1 MPLQTAN
8 QFQLGTD
15 FSRLGTGVS
24 QGLQMANQ
32 FQLGQQRRDAAQR
45 ATDVSDV
52 AAGREETKFQQQQ
65 SVLRAQV
72 LNKAA
77 TALKNIPFE
86 QRASVFQTMAP
97 ELAKFNVDASVFEGA
112 DLSDGELDSA
122 ISQTQALITPEAGPS
137 ALEQAQTAKTIAQTG
152 QIGVDKPL
160 AVSDLDKAKAEKI
173 RAETALIGKGKTA
186 ETPALDAL
194 VSNASPELQTQAKA
208 AFELAGGGDK
218 GVKALTKVL
227 ESGVETERRAAAPET
242 LKANFPQAD
251 EAELQELQAV
261 VDSAKTTETG
271 FKAADKLRT
280 KQRQVK
286 KGKVFQKRAVDLL
299 DRILG
304 ADELNDVIGSIEG
317 SDESLIPFGGQK
329 IRGDAESEI
338 IADIEEAG
346 NILTADNLD
355 IMSGVLSETDIKIIA
370 NLAGG
375 ALNRKRGE
383 EAFIKDVTEL
393 RSKLQAAL
401 GVVGGDKLPKGTT
414 DNNDGTFTLPSGQ
427 VVRRKRG

>member
-1 MPLQTAN
+1 MALQTVN
-8 QFQLGTD
+8 QFDIGTKFSNLGSG
-15 FSRLGTGVS
+15 FQ
-24 QGLQMANQ
+24 QGQQIASQ
-32 FQLGQQRRDAAQR
+32 FQQGQQRRDAAQR
-45 ATDVSDV
+45 ATDVSTQQN
-52 AAGREETKFQQQQ
+52 TKFDQEQ
-65 SVLRAQV
+65 SQIRAQV
-72 LNKAA
+72 LNQAA
-77 TALKNIPFE
+77 VALKSVPFE
-86 QRASVFQTMAP
+86 QRASVFQSMTNDLRA
-97 ELAKFNVDASVFEGA
+97 FNIDPSVFEGA
-112 DLSDGELDSA
+112 DFSDLELDNA
-122 ISQTQALITPEAGPS
+122 IAQTQSVTGAPAPAQPS
-137 ALEQAQTAKTIAQTG
+137 QFEQAKTAQTIAQTA
-152 QIGVDKPL
+152 QIGKDKP
-160 AVSDLDKAKAEKI
+160 VVTSELDKAKIAKLQ
-173 RAETALIGKGKTA
+173 AETSQLGGGKPKTI
-186 ETPALDAL
+186 EALDVL
-194 VSNASPELQTQAKA
+194 VSEASPELQEQAKA
-208 AFELAGGGDK
+208 AYELAGGGDK
-218 GVKALTKVL
+218 GVKALQKVL
-227 ESGVETERRAAAPET
+227 EGGVELERRAAAPET

-261 VDSAKTTETG
+261 VDSSKTTESG
-271 FKAADKLRT
+271 FKEAGKLRT

-383 EAFIKDVTEL
+383 AAFIKDVTEL
-393 RSKLQAAL
+393 RTKLQAAL